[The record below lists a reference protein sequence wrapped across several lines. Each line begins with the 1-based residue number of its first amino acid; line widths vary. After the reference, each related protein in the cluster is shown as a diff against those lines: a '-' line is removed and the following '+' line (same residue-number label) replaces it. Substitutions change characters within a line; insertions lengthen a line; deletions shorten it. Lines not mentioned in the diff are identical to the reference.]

1 MTVEAGTAARGRT
14 VASRGLTAL
23 AAAAGFLAVT
33 GPSPAGA
40 ATQIGET
47 FVPNSFCGSDVTRL
61 QSVSPGAQ
69 YAVPSAGVITS
80 WSTQASGSPVQLKF
94 KVAHPEGGSSFTI
107 IGESD
112 LTSPAA
118 GTFNTYSIRVPVRAG
133 DLIGLYNMTSGECQR
148 DTGSDYSIQYMLG
161 DTPAQTT
168 AVFDQGGNVQLD
180 VSALLE
186 PDADGDGF
194 GDETQDEC
202 PTDASTQGDCAPPN
216 TTISKGPNDKTRKKT
231 ATFEFTSNEPGSS
244 FQCSLDGKSTF
255 KPCSSPLTI
264 QVKKGRHSFE
274 VQATDQAGN
283 VDGTPATDDWKVRKK
298 RRK

>member
-1 MTVEAGTAARGRT
+1 
-14 VASRGLTAL
+14 LTAL
-23 AAAAGFLAVT
+23 AAAVGFLVVA
-33 GPSPAGA
+33 GPSSAGA
-40 ATQIGET
+40 ATQVGQT
-47 FVPNSFCGSDVTRL
+47 FIPDSFCGSDVTRL

-80 WSTQASGSPVQLKF
+80 WSTQASDSPVQLKF
-94 KVAHPEGGSSFTI
+94 KVAHPQGASSFTI

-112 LTSPAA
+112 LKSPAA
-118 GTFNTYSIRVPVRAG
+118 GTFNTYLIRVPVQAG
-133 DLIGLYNMTSGECQR
+133 DVIGLYNMTSGECQR
-148 DTGSDYSIQYMLG
+148 DTGTDYSIHFRL
-161 DTPAQTT
+161 DDAPAQTT

-231 ATFEFTSNEPGSS
+231 ATFEFTSDEPGSS
-244 FQCSLDGKSTF
+244 FQCSLDGQSAF
-255 KPCSSPLTI
+255 RPCTSPLTVK
-264 QVKKGRHSFE
+264 VKKGRHSFQ

-283 VDGTPATDDWKVRKK
+283 ADRSPATDDWKVKRK
-298 RRK
+298 RRKR